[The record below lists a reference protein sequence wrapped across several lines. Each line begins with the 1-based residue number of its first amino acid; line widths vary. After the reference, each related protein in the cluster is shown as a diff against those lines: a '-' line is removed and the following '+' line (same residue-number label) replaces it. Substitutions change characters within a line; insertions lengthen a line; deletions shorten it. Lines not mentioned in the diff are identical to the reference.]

1 MQNILDNK
9 YVIGVLTIL
18 IFLYAAS
25 IRPELPPYIKVLF
38 KNPIFKVF
46 ILFLIVVRGNKDPL
60 FALAIA
66 IAFVTTLTYLN
77 QQQAKE
83 AFENTEVN
91 DESNDDSEKF
101 ENNEVNDES
110 NDDSEKFENNEVT
123 DESNDDP
130 EKFENNE
137 VTDESND
144 DSEKF
149 NNSDEDSPVKTYY
162 DNGEE
167 VDPDYTSTV

>member
-18 IFLYAAS
+18 IFVYAAS

-66 IAFVTTLTYLN
+66 IAFVTTVTYLN

-101 ENNEVNDES
+101 ENNEV
-110 NDDSEKFENNEVT
+110 T
-123 DESNDDP
+123 DESIDDS

-149 NNSDEDSPVKTYY
+149 DNSSTVEDIKEDSPVNTYY

-167 VDPDYTSTV
+167 VDPDSISKP

>member
-9 YVIGVLTIL
+9 YVIGVLTML

-83 AFENTEVN
+83 AFENSDLNNEIN
-91 DESNDDSEKF
+91 DESNDESEKF
-101 ENNEVNDES
+101 ENNEVSDES
-110 NDDSEKFENNEVT
+110 NDESEKFENNEVS
-123 DESNDDP
+123 DESD
-130 EKFENNE
+130 
-137 VTDESND
+137 D

-149 NNSDEDSPVKTYY
+149 DNSDI
-162 DNGEE
+162 NEE
-167 VDPDYTSTV
+167 IE